1 MADSEKANIAKAM
14 AMLASEASVGDGFF
28 QTAVSALAKAM
39 GCRAAGIAGLSDDGK
54 SLRSLEL
61 VATRDDALMV
71 RFPLEGAP
79 AESLYSEPSGSPLH
93 IVGDLAERF
102 PKYNALL
109 DFSAHRYCAALFQHA
124 DGSPAG
130 HIFILDDGVVERGDE
145 AWAFFDLIRKRVGA
159 EYTLRGGFAEVDW
172 LDALVDETST
182 GLVVTDVEGRIV
194 HANKTYTL
202 WSGVKSESEIIGS
215 NVRDWIS
222 PGAWA
227 VNEQA
232 VAELVRSG
240 VAEEYESELI
250 DRKGRGRQVAVV
262 ASRQRTPAGIRF
274 VALVR
279 DIKKRKNAERAR
291 LESEARFR
299 NLIEG
304 SLEAV
309 LIADTQMQSLFVNPA
324 AADIFGFDSP
334 DEILTMAS
342 NKSLVAPHEMPGILE
357 WRQQILAGEEADI
370 EREVEGRR
378 KDGSPVW
385 LRVMARLIDWDG
397 QPAVQST
404 MLDITERHRADEARA
419 EMDARFH
426 AILDNVPVSMALKD
440 TDGCYL
446 LINKCMER
454 RIGYG
459 LEALRGKTILE
470 ALGSEE
476 AAQALEI
483 ERQVMRTGIADTRE
497 EVSPYAL
504 TMEIMQT
511 TRFPIFDRNG
521 QVTGTGA
528 ISLDITEQRQAEGAL
543 RESDAHLRA
552 VFENAPVAIALKDLQ
567 GRYLLVNK
575 STEAWT
581 GLDNDEMRSRT
592 VHEIRQTPDSAR
604 AHATDMEVVKTGN
617 VITTEDVSAYGR
629 PENIKH
635 TIRFPVV
642 DKDGKVAGMGAMSQD
657 ITEQRQAEMALR
669 ESEARLKAV
678 IENAPFAIILKDA
691 KGRYATMNRQ
701 AEDWTGTTLAKAAG
715 KLPEALFSAGLATS
729 ERNRD
734 LEVLKYGR
742 IISYEMKG
750 EGEYSGHTFWV
761 TKFPILGQSGE
772 PAGLGTITSDISDRK
787 RSEQVLLRQMEK
799 AEESSDAKTRFLAAA
814 SHDLRQPLHSMELM
828 LEILARQ
835 LTDPGQQELV
845 SDIVQAANIAAGLL
859 NPLLDFSRLEAG
871 MEDAEIVDFPV
882 VSLLRD
888 MDVGFRSQA
897 AEADLELR
905 IMPCSATIRSDPV
918 LLSRIVSNFLSN
930 AIRYTEE
937 GRILLGCRRV
947 GDALRIEVW
956 DMGPGI
962 DGAHL
967 NSIFEEFHQVE
978 STKRDRDQ
986 GLGLGLAIVKA
997 QATLLNH
1004 EVRVRSRP
1012 GRGSTFAIEVPM
1024 TKPADD
1030 ADSTA
1035 TKAAEPTA
1043 TESLDGLRMLIL
1055 EDDAAILRATKAL
1068 LERWGC
1074 TVATAASQE
1083 EAMNVIDREEM
1094 MFDLLIADYHLENN
1108 ENGVDTVVQMQDRL
1122 DYDVPAIIVTADISS
1137 ESLQHVM
1144 DNDFPLLQKPFRP
1157 AALRSAIAQLIL
1169 DRAEGV

>member
-1 MADSEKANIAKAM
+1 MADSEAANIATAL
-14 AMLASEASVGDGFF
+14 AMLAGENSVGEGFYE
-28 QTAVSALAKAM
+28 TAVAALSLGM
-39 GCRAAGIAGLSDDGK
+39 GCRAAGISGLSDDEK
-54 SLRSLEL
+54 SIRTLALAGAREE
-61 VATRDDALMV
+61 VLMV
-71 RFPLEGAP
+71 RFALAGTP
-79 AESLYSEPSGSPLH
+79 AEALYANPTSEPLH
-93 IVGDLAERF
+93 IIGDLAERF
-102 PKYNALL
+102 PKYHEMLEI
-109 DFSAHRYCAALFQHA
+109 DVHSYCGTLFFHA
-124 DGSPAG
+124 DGRPAG
-130 HIFILDDGVVERGDE
+130 HIFVLYDTEIARGAE
-145 AWAFFDLIRKRVGA
+145 TWEFFELISKRIGA
-159 EYTLRGGFAEVDW
+159 EYSLRDGFAGIDW
-172 LDALVDETST
+172 LDTLVDGTNT
-182 GLVVTDVEGRIV
+182 GLVVSDVDGRIV
-194 HANKTYTL
+194 RANKTYVD
-202 WSGVKSESEIIGS
+202 WSGLRNGAEIIGT
-215 NVRDWIS
+215 NVQEWIH
-222 PGAWA
+222 PDVWA
-227 VNEQA
+227 ENEQA
-232 VAELVRSG
+232 IAALLRDGTVD
-240 VAEEYESELI
+240 EYESLLV
-250 DRKGRGRQVAVV
+250 DRNGNRREVAVV
-262 ASRQRTPAGIRF
+262 AIKEKTPAGIRF
-274 VALVR
+274 MALTR
-279 DIKKRKNAERAR
+279 DIRKRKNAERAR

-309 LIADTQMQSLFVNPA
+309 LIADTQMRSLFVNPA

-357 WRQQILAGEEADI
+357 WRQQILAGDEADI

-476 AAQALEI
+476 AARALEI
-483 ERQVMRTGIADTRE
+483 ERQVMRTGMADTRE
-497 EVSPYAL
+497 EVSPYAQTL
-504 TMEIMQT
+504 EIMQT

-552 VFENAPVAIALKDLQ
+552 VFDNAPVAIALKDLQ

-581 GLDNDEMRSRT
+581 GLDNDEMRGRT
-592 VHEIRQTPDSAR
+592 VHEIRQTADSAR

-761 TKFPILGQSGE
+761 TKFPIMGQSGE

-799 AEESSDAKTRFLAAA
+799 AEESNDAKTRFLAAA

-962 DGAHL
+962 EGAHL

-1024 TKPADD
+1024 TKPAAD

-1035 TKAAEPTA
+1035 AKAAEPTV

-1083 EAMNVIDREEM
+1083 EAMNVIDTEEM
-1094 MFDLLIADYHLENN
+1094 MFDLMIADYHLENN

-1169 DRAEGV
+1169 GRAEEA